1 VGTAIAWA
9 LAVGLV
15 RGQAGAAQRPQMA
28 EQVFKNVQ
36 VLRGIPADEF
46 MGTMGVFSAS
56 LGLSCEDCHAS
67 NDISWDEYAKD
78 TRPIKNT
85 ARRMV
90 LMMAAINKANFGG
103 RQIVTC
109 FTCHRGN
116 RIPSI
121 TPSLTLLY
129 GPSLPADPG
138 EIFTQAPGAPM
149 PDEVFS
155 KYIEAIGGAQRAQ
168 NLTSYVAKGVSL
180 GYGPEG
186 ERPIEI
192 YAKAPGQRATIIHT
206 DNGDSTTT
214 VDGQNAWISAVLR
227 PVDVLAI
234 TGQELDGVKLE
245 AALAFPAGIRQSLG
259 NWRVGFPTAIG
270 DRDATPVQGTTPGG
284 ALATLYFDTESGLL
298 VRMLRFAESPVGRI
312 VSQTDYDDYREVAG
326 LKMPFKLTL
335 TWLDGKEEIALS
347 AIQPNVAI
355 DAARF
360 GRPAPSKPRQR
371 AQGL

>member
-1 VGTAIAWA
+1 
-9 LAVGLV
+9 
-15 RGQAGAAQRPQMA
+15 MA
-28 EQVFKNVQ
+28 EQVFKNIQ
-36 VLRGIPADEF
+36 VLRGIPVDEF

-67 NDISWDEYAKD
+67 NDRSL
-78 TRPIKNT
+78 
-85 ARRMV
+85 

-103 RQIVTC
+103 RQVVTC

-116 RIPSI
+116 RVPSI

-129 GPSLPADPG
+129 GPSVPPDPG
-138 EIFTQAPGAPM
+138 EIFTQAAGVPT
-149 PDEVFS
+149 PDQVFD
-155 KYIEAIGGAQRAQ
+155 KYIEAVGGAQRVRA
-168 NLTSYVAKGVSL
+168 LTSYVAKGVSL

-192 YAKAPGQRATIIHT
+192 YAKAPGQRTTIIHT
-206 DNGDSTTT
+206 DNGSSTTT
-214 VDGQNAWISAVLR
+214 VDGQSAWIAAVLR

-234 TGQELDGVKLE
+234 SGHELEGVRLE
-245 AALAFPAGIRQSLG
+245 AALAFPGGIKQVLA
-259 NWRVGFPTAIG
+259 NWRVGFPTAVG

-312 VSQTDYDDYREVAG
+312 VSQTDYDDYRDVGG
-326 LKMPFKLTL
+326 LKMPFKLTQ
-335 TWLDGKEEIALS
+335 TWLDGREEIALS
-347 AIQPNVAI
+347 DIQPNAAI

-360 GRPAPSKPRQR
+360 AKPAPPTLKTAVQK
-371 AQGL
+371 